1 MGVGVTCPNCRG
13 NFAFICS
20 NCNSVETEIY
30 ERLELANYFQTRSLY
45 YLKCR
50 VCDAEFDSAV
60 CPECHTKVIP
70 EKPFVTGDKGSGIK
84 RCFIATACLD
94 ENSRM
99 LDQLCV
105 FRDEVLGKS
114 KAGRQFVKYYY
125 AYSPQMA
132 AAIHRNSTLKSL
144 VKYALVYP
152 AYYAAMAAVGIV
164 SFFGKKQ
171 RDS

>member
-20 NCNSVETEIY
+20 NCSSVETEIY
-30 ERLELANYFQTRSLY
+30 ESLELTNYFQTRGLY

-50 VCDAEFDSAV
+50 ICDAEFDFAV

-70 EKPFVTGDKGSGIK
+70 EKPFVTGDKGRGIK

-99 LDQLCV
+99 LDQLYV
-105 FRDEVLGKS
+105 FRDEVLGKNH
-114 KAGRQFVKYYY
+114 AGRQLVKYYY
-125 AYSPQMA
+125 AYSPRLA
-132 AAIHRNSTLKSL
+132 AAIHRSCILKSL
-144 VKYALVYP
+144 VKYAFVYP
-152 AYYAAMAAVGIV
+152 AYYAAMAAVRIV
-164 SFFGKKQ
+164 SFFSSEKS
-171 RDS
+171 DS